1 MVFLFA
7 GNWCFQKVFIYNQ
20 LFILSVCG
28 TPPVIDNGDII
39 SDTTNV
45 VSGTTV
51 NYECKDNHFAH
62 GVNAAKLSTQC
73 LADRTYSLSSDDLA
87 TCAPI
92 C

>member
-1 MVFLFA
+1 M
-7 GNWCFQKVFIYNQ
+7 
-20 LFILSVCG
+20 
-28 TPPVIDNGDII
+28 
-39 SDTTNV
+39 

-73 LADRTYSLSSDDLA
+73 LADRTYSLSSDDMA